1 MASGSGSAVAVS
13 IGKGAL
19 ADKCGGE
26 GSEKMR
32 MDERG
37 GPWQGMP
44 IRLPVGR
51 IQERCGVTNGCLHPG
66 ALSEGKGDEERPQRM
81 LTR

>member
-1 MASGSGSAVAVS
+1 MAVS
-13 IGKGAL
+13 IGKGGRV
-19 ADKCGGE
+19 DKCGRQ

-44 IRLPVGR
+44 VRLCGGR
-51 IQERCGVTNGCLHPG
+51 IQERCGVMNGGLHPG
-66 ALSEGKGDEERPQRM
+66 ALSEGPGDEERPQRM